1 MSEALR
7 DLASE
12 YRLAVSYALEVL
24 SEIEALLEAE
34 DRRVLRAIVTSM
46 RDELDAHI
54 ALSYLLEEAARVEER
69 GVSPSRSLPEPWEAE
84 PEPVDLEE
92 LPA

>member
-69 GVSPSRSLPEPWEAE
+69 EAVSRNLPEPWESE
-84 PEPVDLEE
+84 PEPIDLEE

>member
-46 RDELDAHI
+46 KDELDAHM
-54 ALSYLLEEAARVEER
+54 ALSYLLEEAARVESVEEAR
-69 GVSPSRSLPEPWEAE
+69 SRSVPEPWENE